1 MLWTRKLKLLFGP
14 SLLQNPSHTI
24 YFKVF
29 RTSLCGA
36 TCLDHAATRMVC
48 GLCHRPDTD
57 HTLSTSGPQRC
68 KYTTHREDCPS
79 GFRTKCT
86 DQVVQHNAKS
96 DDFIDENLLQAIDNL
111 HLQNNTAEQI
121 NPSRE
126 LMALSTNQLQ
136 WLGIQPDQLQQ
147 LAQLGVQF
155 GQAAIK
161 QDPQPS
167 QDSAGL
173 ASPLTS
179 VPPLPMSAPAM
190 PKVTTPQM
198 SSMLAAPASLP
209 WGSLRTAPPEVS
221 STPSLHQTTTPL
233 AGIEQLVRQHV
244 AQNEQTLQDYA
255 QQSQPSSYSGPLMP
269 EIRQDPRAQQQ
280 VSKIMDL
287 LKSVNPV
294 FGQSAALPSNPPPP
308 PMSTIGNSN
317 PLSQLQQLLGIQAAA
332 TPAPPPQA
340 PSLDHLYQQL
350 LDQRPRQMSSAVPLH
365 SQQNGLPEALLQAL
379 GVQPQNP
386 SPQLAPTPSQDDQL
400 RGLIA
405 SLSYRPPAP
414 APTPPPATVATNQ
427 IPTAVL
433 QQLQQNPSLLNQV
446 LMNPSLL
453 QLLSPPQ
460 TQPAPAAPRHGLLQ
474 PPRDATPS
482 QQPVQKPLAQNHLN
496 QGMLNGRTQVR
507 PTEYSKYCQVDYSAK
522 VTTENSNLVMFVYGY
537 INQILASLQGT
548 ISPMS
553 TQELIGRLQHLLHL
567 LELTATYSSNLDYC
581 SYAWQRARN
590 YNARI
595 FSDLDH
601 GILSWS
607 SVSSKL
613 DPTSMMQAIEAVPK
627 PEKKKKDEEVKKVV
641 KDDAPPCTKW
651 NNCDAAGKCQYEVDN
666 PGKKCMKPHICSFCF
681 SKFGFTRTNHKEPAC
696 NKKKEQAEGS
706 QPT

>member
-1 MLWTRKLKLLFGP
+1 
-14 SLLQNPSHTI
+14 
-24 YFKVF
+24 
-29 RTSLCGA
+29 
-36 TCLDHAATRMVC
+36 MVYVTV
-48 GLCHRPDTD
+48 LTPDTD

-96 DDFIDENLLQAIDNL
+96 DDFIDENILQAIDNL

-126 LMALSTNQLQ
+126 LMALSSNQLQ

-190 PKVTTPQM
+190 LKVTTPQM
-198 SSMLAAPASLP
+198 SSMPAAPASLP

-287 LKSVNPV
+287 LKTVNPV

-317 PLSQLQQLLGIQAAA
+317 PFSQLQQLLGIQAAA

-405 SLSYRPPAP
+405 SLSYRPPA
-414 APTPPPATVATNQ
+414 
-427 IPTAVL
+427 
-433 QQLQQNPSLLNQV
+433 
-446 LMNPSLL
+446 
-453 QLLSPPQ
+453 
-460 TQPAPAAPRHGLLQ
+460 
-474 PPRDATPS
+474 
-482 QQPVQKPLAQNHLN
+482 
-496 QGMLNGRTQVR
+496 
-507 PTEYSKYCQVDYSAK
+507 K
-522 VTTENSNLVMFVYGY
+522 VTNENSNLVMFVYGY

-627 PEKKKKDEEVKKVV
+627 PEKRKKDEEVKKV